1 MLFSTEIKI
10 NLVISF
16 FLLIFTITNKNI
28 NVQNLKQ
35 KNKIIMTENL
45 TMLLS
50 ELAAKLGTTVEYL
63 WGVMIAQAQVEIYTF
78 IGVFIAFLLSIGVL
92 ILTIAGLNKY
102 GLDDYGNPDTKGWG
116 FIIFICISGVVV
128 LTSLMVLISNFGDFI
143 TAISNPEYWALQ
155 EILKQI

>member
-1 MLFSTEIKI
+1 
-10 NLVISF
+10 
-16 FLLIFTITNKNI
+16 
-28 NVQNLKQ
+28 
-35 KNKIIMTENL
+35 MTENL

-102 GLDDYGNPDTKGWG
+102 GLDDYSNPNTKGWG

-128 LTSLMVLISNFGDFI
+128 LTSLLVLISNFGDFI
-143 TAISNPEYWALQ
+143 TAINNPEYWALQ